1 MLRILN
7 SFLGTGDQFLIQW
20 FLLLIVSLAVVFL
33 AATFLLLKSKLRLHQ
48 IYFVTVLWMG
58 IIFMAVLPPL
68 SAPDEV
74 LHFAGAYELSNK
86 MMLKTARDGDGNIII
101 RKEDEFIV
109 NWPGDND
116 LNKATVLGQTL
127 SRPVYEELHT
137 YGLYPAVEEGESI
150 TLQQPVATTPVAYFM
165 PALGISL
172 ARLLNLSA
180 FGLLY
185 LGRFMNLLMFSVLG
199 AAAVRRTPVGK
210 KIFFS
215 VSLFPMTLELM
226 GSYSYDC
233 FIISMSFYLI
243 AVILSHA
250 VKGDEEKIDWR
261 DVLEMGILAVLLSPC
276 KMIYSTLFALCLM
289 IPVARWRKP
298 SVVRWGASVLIIGML
313 IIGSIVFVNLREV
326 LRYVN
331 ASGVTQ
337 APELTSSGEINTVKL
352 HDLQELLQDKTLVFR
367 IIRNTFQILGTQYL
381 GTTVGMWLGAFDRG
395 LATGTPLLW
404 GFWITAFLTAL
415 FGHEGEPVLKLWK
428 RFFMVLV
435 AVFITFILLVSMLLS
450 YTPAD
455 TFYILGVQGRYF
467 LPYLPLILMGVRC
480 GIIDNKAGDIR
491 WRVPVTRLMLSA
503 EILMD
508 AAVLTGCYLT
518 VVSRGA

>member
-1 MLRILN
+1 MLQILN
-7 SFLGTGDQFLIQW
+7 SFRGTGDQFLIQW
-20 FLLLIVSLAVVFL
+20 FLLLIMALTVVFL
-33 AATFLLLKSKLRLHQ
+33 AVTFLLLKSKLKLHQ
-48 IYFVTVLWMG
+48 IYFAAVLWMG

-74 LHFAGAYELSNK
+74 LHFAGAYELSSK
-86 MMLKTARDGDGNIII
+86 MMLKTPRDEDGNIII

-116 LNKATVLGQTL
+116 LNKATVIGQIL
-127 SRPVYEELHT
+127 SRPVYEEIHRS
-137 YGLYPAVEEGESI
+137 GLFATSEEGESI
-150 TLQQPVATTPVAYFM
+150 TLQQPVATTPLAYFM

-172 ARLLNLSA
+172 ARLFNLSA

-210 KIFFS
+210 KVFFA

-226 GSYSYDC
+226 GSYSYDS
-233 FIISMSFYLI
+233 FIISLSFYLT

-250 VKGDEEKIDWR
+250 VKGTEEKIGWK

-289 IPVARWRKP
+289 IPIGRWRRP
-298 SVVRWGASVLIIGML
+298 STIRWGVSVFIIGAL
-313 IIGSIVFVNLREV
+313 IVGSIVFVNLREV

-337 APELTSSGEINTVKL
+337 APELTSSGEVNTVKL
-352 HDLQELLQDKTLVFR
+352 HDMQELLQDKTLIFR
-367 IIRNTFQILGTQYL
+367 IIRNTFQILGTEYL

-395 LATGTPLLW
+395 LATGTPLLI
-404 GFWITAFLTAL
+404 GFWGTAFFTAL
-415 FGHEGEPVLKLWK
+415 FGHEGESMLKLWK
-428 RFFMVLV
+428 RWFMILI
-435 AVFITFILLVSMLLS
+435 AAFLTFILLVSMLLS
-450 YTPAD
+450 YTPSD

-467 LPYLPLILMGVRC
+467 LPYLPLLFIGVRSAVL
-480 GIIDNKAGDIR
+480 DRRTRRIR
-491 WRVPVTRLMLSA
+491 WLESLSRLMLSA
-503 EILMD
+503 EILMN
-508 AAVLTGCYLT
+508 AAVLTGCYFT
-518 VVSRGA
+518 VVSRAG